1 MHRLFVALLTA
12 AAVAAG
18 SACSDGTAPPPR
30 SGPDT
35 TQNPVTPAVLSVD
48 GHGEILGRFTAE
60 VWVHGNVGY
69 TSTWGARNGFA
80 ANIVYVWD
88 VAGARPQLRDSV
100 LVDSSAT
107 TLGDLQVTDD
117 GRYLVVATEFNPGS
131 IVIFDLTDPLKP
143 QRVTRFRSPD
153 ITRGVHTAEV
163 RRVGGRN
170 YAFLAVNSGVG
181 HPARL
186 IIVDITD
193 AANPR
198 QVFMR
203 DMGRPFIHDV
213 FVRDGLL
220 FTAEWHDGMT
230 IWDIGGG
237 NRGGTPA
244 NPVSLGNVRTVNGSV
259 HNIYWFRDPTNGSK
273 RYAFVGEEGPSNIGN
288 SASGD
293 LHVVDVTDFTRPVEV
308 AAYNV
313 LGAGAHNF
321 TADEPNGIL
330 YAAFY
335 NGGVRAIEVRGDL
348 GTCTA
353 AQKFADGRCDLA
365 KMGRVRGIGLLDR
378 GRPVYIWGVHFSGS
392 HVYASDMLNGLWKIR
407 AIGR

>member
-1 MHRLFVALLTA
+1 MYRIIVALLTA
-12 AAVAAG
+12 AALGAG
-18 SACSDGTAPPPR
+18 TACSDNTAPPTGT
-30 SGPDT
+30 GPDT
-35 TQNPVTPAVLSVD
+35 TQNPVTPVVLSVD
-48 GHGEILGRFTAE
+48 GQGEILGRFTAE
-60 VWVHGNVGY
+60 VWVRGNVGY
-69 TSTWGARNGFA
+69 TSTWGARNGFP
-80 ANIVYVWD
+80 ANVVYVWD
-88 VAGARPQLRDSV
+88 VSGATPQLRDSV
-100 LVDSSAT
+100 IIDNAT

-117 GRYLVVATEFNPGS
+117 GRHLVVATEFGPGS

-143 QRVTRFRSPD
+143 RQIARFLSPD

-163 RRVGGRN
+163 QRVSGRN
-170 YAFLAVNSGVG
+170 YAFLAVNSGVN

-186 IIVDITD
+186 VIVDLGD
-193 AANPR
+193 PANPQ
-198 QVFMR
+198 QVFRR
-203 DMGRPFIHDV
+203 DMGRPFIHDG

-237 NRGGTPA
+237 GRGGTPV

-259 HNIYWFRDPTNGSK
+259 HNIYWFHDPTNGSK

-293 LHVVDVTDFTRPVEV
+293 LHVVDVTDLTRPVEV

-313 LGAGAHNF
+313 PGAGAHNF

-335 NGGVRAIEVRGDL
+335 NGGVRALNVRGDL
-348 GTCTA
+348 GSCTA
-353 AQKFADGRCDLA
+353 EQKFADGRCDLA

-378 GRPVYIWGVHFSGS
+378 GRPVYIWGVHVSGS
-392 HVYASDMLNGLWKIR
+392 HVYASDMLNGLWKVR